1 LIESVRAFK
10 TSPSKLVNVDQ
21 TKRLSLIS
29 NLTIPSDATIDS
41 IEGAGIQVTDLS
53 DSKNLSSQ
61 KNVKKPVK
69 KKLFKKVD
77 SEDDFGDSKSM
88 E

>member
-1 LIESVRAFK
+1 MQALK
-10 TSPSKLVNVDQ
+10 TSPGKLINVDQ

-41 IEGAGIQVTDLS
+41 IEGAGIQVTDLN

-61 KNVKKPVK
+61 KNVKKPGK